1 MNRNKVYFK
10 FMIFLVSFI
19 STIIM
24 GIVFFIIITPISFLL
39 RILGKDALNLKKI
52 NKKTYWIIKDDVK
65 SEMKKQI

>member
-10 FMIFLVSFI
+10 FIIFFVSFI

-24 GIVFFIIITPISFLL
+24 GIIFFIIITPISFLL

-65 SEMKKQI
+65 SEMKK

>member
-24 GIVFFIIITPISFLL
+24 GIIFFIIITPISFLL

>member
-10 FMIFLVSFI
+10 FIIFFVSFI

-24 GIVFFIIITPISFLL
+24 GIIFFIIITPISFLL